1 MRLLVSIT
9 YSMAMNLSKLQKI
22 LETEEPAVLQ
32 FMGSKRVR
40 HDLVTEK
47 QQQQSTHSL
56 KDTESQILWSLTY
69 CCFPDCPGYHC
80 LRQLKPEE
88 KNVSNSTME
97 IIKYGSSRHI
107 SKFILLCQ

>member
-1 MRLLVSIT
+1 MRFLVSIT
-9 YSMAMNLSKLQKI
+9 YSMAMDLSKLQKI
-22 LETEEPAVLQ
+22 LETEELAVLQ

-69 CCFPDCPGYHC
+69 CCFPDFPEYHC
-80 LRQLKPEE
+80 LSQLKPE
-88 KNVSNSTME
+88 
-97 IIKYGSSRHI
+97 
-107 SKFILLCQ
+107 

>member
-1 MRLLVSIT
+1 MRFLVSIT
-9 YSMAMNLSKLQKI
+9 YSMAMDLSKLQKI
-22 LETEEPAVLQ
+22 LETEELAVLQ

-56 KDTESQILWSLTY
+56 KDTESQILLSLTY

-80 LRQLKPEE
+80 LSQLKPE
-88 KNVSNSTME
+88 
-97 IIKYGSSRHI
+97 
-107 SKFILLCQ
+107 